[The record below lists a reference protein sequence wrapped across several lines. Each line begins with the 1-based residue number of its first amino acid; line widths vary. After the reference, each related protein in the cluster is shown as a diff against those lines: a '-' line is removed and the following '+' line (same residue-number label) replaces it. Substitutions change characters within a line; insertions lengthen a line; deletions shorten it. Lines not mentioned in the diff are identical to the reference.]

1 MGLTDVLGGTR
12 LAHMKI
18 EAYDFG
24 SITIDGRTYTRDVK
38 IIRGKVIP
46 GWWRKEG
53 HNLLPE
59 DIEDILEAKPDVL
72 VVGTGHTGLM
82 AVSQAAEERLA
93 ELGTQ
98 LIAKPTRQAVGEFNR
113 LEATGD
119 TAFAAHLT
127 C

>member
-1 MGLTDVLGGTR
+1 M
-12 LAHMKI
+12 AQSWCMKI

-24 SITIDGRTYTRDVK
+24 TITIDGKIYTSDIK
-38 IIRGKVIP
+38 IVRGVVYP

-59 DIEDILEAKPDVL
+59 DIEDILAAEPALL
-72 VVGTGHTGLM
+72 VVGTGHNGLM
-82 AVSQAAEERLA
+82 AVSGAAKDRLHEAGIELVA
-93 ELGTQ
+93 E
-98 LIAKPTRQAVGEFNR
+98 PTRQACDRFNKLITR
-113 LEATGD
+113 GD